1 MDEKRPLGMPAGIE
15 DNWTDPG
22 RPQAGRRERMDDK
35 GVHDGRILVVDDDEA
50 LARMLVEYMNRLG
63 YTADAAADGSTALD
77 LLQGG
82 GYHGYQAVLLDLG
95 LPDMDGMDLL
105 RRMQVRDKQTAVIV
119 ITGSG
124 TIENAVAAI
133 RAGAYDFI
141 AKPLDL
147 KALELIVA
155 RAMERYQLSR
165 QRGVFR
171 GLTLALLIS
180 VPFWLVLGVL
190 LARYLF

>member
-1 MDEKRPLGMPAGIE
+1 
-15 DNWTDPG
+15 
-22 RPQAGRRERMDDK
+22 MDDQN
-35 GVHDGRILVVDDDEA
+35 GQDGRILVVDDDEA
-50 LARMLVEYMNRLG
+50 LVRMLVEYMNRLG
-63 YTADAAADGSTALD
+63 YTADAAMDGATALK

-82 GYHGYQAVLLDLG
+82 GNQGYQAVLLDLG

-180 VPFWLVLGVL
+180 VPIWLVLGVL